1 MKKISI
7 LNKNNKKDL
16 NECFTKIICDITEI
30 INWRNFLFKLEKNS
44 LLDLEPPLV
53 DLSNMQL
60 SQLFISELTNFRGF
74 NFSFVYNDEII
85 KFLKIIKMT
94 ENYIEKDKDIVEI
107 NQIFNKFEFS
117 TNFDI
122 YFDMNFIYISNSK
135 GKTYDSNLKK
145 KYLNPTKMTSMCF

>member
-1 MKKISI
+1 
-7 LNKNNKKDL
+7 L
-16 NECFTKIICDITEI
+16 NECFTKIIYDITEI
-30 INWRNFLFKLEKNS
+30 INWRNFLFKLEKIS

-122 YFDMNFIYISNSK
+122 YFDMNFIYIQIQK
-135 GKTYDSNLKK
+135 VKLMIQT
-145 KYLNPTKMTSMCF
+145 